1 MLRKAKI
8 EQMVKRYIDC
18 KSTMFQYFVAYVVA
32 PIDLFGLRL
41 VRVLKTSVS
50 GIEIDSK
57 EVVGRG
63 RSSGLG
69 EGKELLVKMEWK

>member
-1 MLRKAKI
+1 M
-8 EQMVKRYIDC
+8 
-18 KSTMFQYFVAYVVA
+18 SSA

-50 GIEIDSK
+50 EIEIDFK

>member
-18 KSTMFQYFVAYVVA
+18 KSTMFQYFGAYVVA

-50 GIEIDSK
+50 EIEIDSK

>member
-1 MLRKAKI
+1 MSSA
-8 EQMVKRYIDC
+8 C
-18 KSTMFQYFVAYVVA
+18 
-32 PIDLFGLRL
+32 IDLFGLRL

-50 GIEIDSK
+50 EIEIDSK